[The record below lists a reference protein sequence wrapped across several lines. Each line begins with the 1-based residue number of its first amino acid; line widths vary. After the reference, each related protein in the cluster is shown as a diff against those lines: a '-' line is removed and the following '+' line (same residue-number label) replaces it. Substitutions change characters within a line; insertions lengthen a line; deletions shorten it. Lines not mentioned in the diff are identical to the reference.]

1 MSIDLSGPVSIDLGD
16 VNDEPPEE
24 GWHTV
29 EIERAEAKL
38 TRQKQLPSIFVMG
51 RITDEADPEYNRTII
66 WNSILS
72 GNAMR
77 FTKRFFDAVG
87 MPEQLDYPSYQALA
101 DDLIGRVCEVEVKHR
116 EYEGELQANVNKW
129 REISIDLEL

>member
-16 VNDEPPEE
+16 VDDEPVDE

-38 TRQKQLPSIFVMG
+38 TRKKELPSIFVMG
-51 RITDEADPEYNRTII
+51 RITDEADPKYNRTII